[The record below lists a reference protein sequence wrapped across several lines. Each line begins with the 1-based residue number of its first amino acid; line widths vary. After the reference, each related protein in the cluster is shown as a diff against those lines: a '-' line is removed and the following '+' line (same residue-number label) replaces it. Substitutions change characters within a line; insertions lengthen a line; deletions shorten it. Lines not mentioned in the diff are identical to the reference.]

1 MMVSF
6 RNFQRIHLVGI
17 GGIGMSG
24 IAEVLLTLGY
34 SVSGSDTKPTTITE
48 RLQDLGATIYE
59 GHKAENVENA
69 HVVVVSS
76 AVRAD
81 NPEVVEAH
89 KRKIPVIPRAE
100 MLAELM
106 RLKYGIA
113 VAGAHGKTTTTSMVA
128 SILAAA
134 HLDPT
139 FVVGGRVNQAGT
151 TARVGK
157 GEYFVV
163 EADESDRSFLMFA
176 PVVAVVTTID
186 REHLDQY
193 ASLEDIQAAFLQ
205 FVNRVP
211 FYGAAVVCLDEPN
224 VQAIIPNVKRP
235 IITYGTTSQ
244 ADLMI
249 SDVQLKGL
257 GSEFRLTYK
266 GEDLGLF
273 ELPHPP
279 GIHNVRNATAAAAV
293 ALYLNV
299 ASDLIR
305 EGLAKFAGVGRRF
318 DIKGTVNDITV
329 VDDYGHHPAEI
340 RATLEAARGCK
351 FNRLLVLFQPH
362 RYTRTQHLWDDFSRA
377 FNQADVLALM
387 DIYAAGESPIQGVTS
402 EALAN
407 SIREAGHKNVNYFDS
422 MQNAIEFLLREA
434 RPGDA
439 ILTIGAGNVSRASNE
454 LVLLLGTE
462 LRAHDGV
469 RDAH

>member
-34 SVSGSDTKPTTITE
+34 SVSGSDVKLSNITE
-48 RLQDLGATIYE
+48 RLQNLGATIYE
-59 GHKAENVENA
+59 GHKAANADGA
-69 HVVVVSS
+69 HVVVTSS
-76 AVRAD
+76 AVKPD

-89 KRKIPVIPRAE
+89 RMKIPVIPRAE

-128 SILAAA
+128 SVLAAA

-151 TARVGK
+151 TARLGK

-163 EADESDRSFLMFA
+163 EADESDRSFLMLA

-193 ASLEDIQAAFLQ
+193 SSLEDIQGAFLQ

-211 FYGAAVVCLDEPN
+211 FYGAAILCIDEPN
-224 VQAIIPNVKRP
+224 VQAIIPSFKRP
-235 IITYGTTSQ
+235 IITYGTSSQ
-244 ADLMI
+244 ADLVI
-249 SDVQLKGL
+249 SDVKLEGL
-257 GSEFRLTYK
+257 ESEFRLTYK
-266 GEDLGLF
+266 GDDLGLF
-273 ELPHPP
+273 RLLHPP
-279 GIHNVRNATAAAAV
+279 GMHNVRNAAAAAAV
-293 ALYLNV
+293 ALYLNIG
-299 ASDLIR
+299 SDLIR

-318 DIKGTVNDITV
+318 DIRGVVNDITV

-340 RATLEAARGCK
+340 CATLEAARGCK

-362 RYTRTQHLWDDFSRA
+362 RFTRTQHLWGEFSRA
-377 FNQADVLALM
+377 FNQADVLVLT
-387 DIYAAGESPIQGVTS
+387 DIYAASEAPIPGVTS

-407 SIREAGHKNVNYFDS
+407 AIRNAGHKNVHYFRS
-422 MQNAIEFLLREA
+422 MQEGIEFLLRQA
-434 RPGDA
+434 LPGDA
-439 ILTIGAGNVSRASNE
+439 ILTIGAGNISRASNE
-454 LVLLLGTE
+454 FIVLLGTE
-462 LRAHDGV
+462 HPERPAQHAH
-469 RDAH
+469 